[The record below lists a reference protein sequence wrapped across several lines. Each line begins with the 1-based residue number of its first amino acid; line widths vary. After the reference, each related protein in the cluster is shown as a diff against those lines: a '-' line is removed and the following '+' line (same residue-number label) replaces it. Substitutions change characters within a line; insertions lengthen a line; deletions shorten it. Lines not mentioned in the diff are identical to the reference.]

1 MRMSKVALLHAVGA
15 MAVAVTKNSTPDG
28 HVEWVEPNGWAD
40 PVESFSFAGF
50 TPSKVDK
57 KRTRSA
63 KRNAVLRHA
72 DWVTN

>member
-57 KRTRSA
+57 KPNKVSQK
-63 KRNAVLRHA
+63 KRRLKARRLGH
-72 DWVTN
+72 

>member
-1 MRMSKVALLHAVGA
+1 MRMSKVALLHAIGA
-15 MAVAVTKNSTPDG
+15 MGVALSRTSIPDG

-50 TPSKVDK
+50 TPLKVDK

-72 DWVTN
+72 V

>member
-50 TPSKVDK
+50 TPSKVVDILPDLK
-57 KRTRSA
+57 DGDSYC
-63 KRNAVLRHA
+63 
-72 DWVTN
+72 

>member
-1 MRMSKVALLHAVGA
+1 MRMSKVALLHAIGA
-15 MAVAVTKNSTPDG
+15 MGVALSRTSIPDG

-57 KRTRSA
+57 KTNKVSQK
-63 KRNAVLRHA
+63 KRRLNARRLGH
-72 DWVTN
+72 

>member
-40 PVESFSFAGF
+40 PVESFSFAGI

-57 KRTRSA
+57 KTNKVSQK
-63 KRNAVLRHA
+63 KRRLKARRLGH
-72 DWVTN
+72 